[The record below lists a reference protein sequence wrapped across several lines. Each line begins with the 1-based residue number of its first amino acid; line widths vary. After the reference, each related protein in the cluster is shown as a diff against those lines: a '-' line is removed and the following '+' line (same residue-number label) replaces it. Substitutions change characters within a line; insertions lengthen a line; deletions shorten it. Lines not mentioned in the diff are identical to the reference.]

1 MNTTVNIL
9 DSTPDSH
16 NSIML
21 IQPAGL
27 AHLLD
32 AVAGEIARLRE
43 RPAEAEAVAREL
55 MQPTPLVTLGL
66 VASPHPVS
74 NRQELIDTLFNGVEP
89 APLDARQ
96 INLLT
101 AHLVLREA
109 AAALLGL
116 DVITVL

>member
-1 MNTTVNIL
+1 MCTTVNIL

-16 NSIML
+16 NSFYL

-27 AHLLD
+27 PALLD
-32 AVAGEIARLRE
+32 AIAAEIARLRQ
-43 RPAEAEAVAREL
+43 RPAEAESVARRL
-55 MQPTPLVTLGL
+55 MQPTPLVIQGL

-74 NRQELIDTLFNGVEP
+74 NRQELIDAHFGGIEP
-89 APLDARQ
+89 APLTPQQ
-96 INLLT
+96 IDLLA

-109 AAALLGL
+109 AAGLLGL